1 MKQALELD
9 PRNFS
14 ILQQISST
22 YEALRRYK
30 EMAETLDRA
39 LAIAPKD
46 IPSRVRRASVD
57 LESSAN
63 PKPLHTTI
71 EAILAEDPSA
81 APVLVDQWLLLALRE
96 RDSAAAERA
105 WLPCLRTGATTKTFR
120 SPTVGAEGLA
130 ARFRGDQPAAR
141 SAFTKARKELEQT
154 RARANPIMQQL
165 FVRSVS
171 LMLLWEIRRMLF
183 GKASV
188 QSR

>member
-14 ILQQISST
+14 ILQQISVT

-57 LESSAN
+57 LESSAD

-81 APVLVDQWLLLALRE
+81 APVLVDQWLFLALRE

-105 WLPCLRTGATTKTFR
+105 WPPCLTDGCYDENIPF
-120 SPTVGAEGLA
+120 PNGWC
-130 ARFRGDQPAAR
+130 RGSCRPVPRR
-141 SAFTKARKELEQT
+141 SAGSPQPHLLMRGKNSSKPCAT
-154 RARANPIMQQL
+154 NPIMRRL
-165 FVRSVS
+165 FVHSVS
-171 LMLLWEIRRMLF
+171 LMLLWEIRRMPF